1 MTDQTQQKPESSISL
16 RLLLRENSSDILQPG
31 VSSELPQAGEH
42 DAGMMAV
49 IDMACWGSYKDG
61 VEDAAQRQELER
73 DFTSLIVVDLAH
85 GKGDLWLDG
94 ADIPDG
100 ARLAVIDAKR
110 LALHRSEQGDGDE
123 KVTVNNGV
131 MFVHPGETK
140 QIGRGHTDSGLD
152 MTEARTVSSNHMEIS
167 IGNDGEVLVR
177 DTNSR
182 FQTIVQTGE
191 YARNAVMELEDHH
204 EHATR
209 FRQILGAEAVENVV
223 SDPELAP
230 DTTAPYTESVQ
241 EHTSNDPWWL
251 NEVPPPE
258 TDPGETPQDRARRL
272 LETLG
277 NMSQGPTVEL
287 TPAAAS
293 KMLDALDPASSRP
306 ETTHTPEQKSHE
318 AACQELLHI
327 IGENGKGGGQLG
339 DKLRELGSSPEE
351 IRVALDK
358 ANGNDKARNAVLG
371 SLRIRTYSEYK
382 NKAFLHGVE
391 EGRMKPIGLG
401 LGYDVDQMESLELV
415 ANIAMARLDG
425 SFRLSDGV
433 TVDKDELVKNGHHRD
448 AADKVLASFAK
459 EQVEDPREFVD
470 LGETINTL
478 KSEIAGTFAEVDH
491 YTKGYN
497 EARQGLIDYMHR
509 DRIDTEVLGG
519 YLQEMKRSL
528 SSLQQKVHEFQEK
541 VRPAMTKVAEE
552 QSAVIRTNPGDNTAL
567 DAMRRHVDAVK
578 TISDSVNRLLPASLQ
593 ELQRNTMRYDQLVGQ
608 MESDPHWQA
617 VLNELQRLLMRNVDS
632 DVRRLEVIKEFTLS
646 MR

>member
-1 MTDQTQQKPESSISL
+1 M
-16 RLLLRENSSDILQPG
+16 
-31 VSSELPQAGEH
+31 
-42 DAGMMAV
+42 
-49 IDMACWGSYKDG
+49 
-61 VEDAAQRQELER
+61 
-73 DFTSLIVVDLAH
+73 
-85 GKGDLWLDG
+85 
-94 ADIPDG
+94 
-100 ARLAVIDAKR
+100 
-110 LALHRSEQGDGDE
+110 
-123 KVTVNNGV
+123 
-131 MFVHPGETK
+131 
-140 QIGRGHTDSGLD
+140 
-152 MTEARTVSSNHMEIS
+152 
-167 IGNDGEVLVR
+167 
-177 DTNSR
+177 
-182 FQTIVQTGE
+182 
-191 YARNAVMELEDHH
+191 
-204 EHATR
+204 
-209 FRQILGAEAVENVV
+209 
-223 SDPELAP
+223 
-230 DTTAPYTESVQ
+230 
-241 EHTSNDPWWL
+241 
-251 NEVPPPE
+251 
-258 TDPGETPQDRARRL
+258 
-272 LETLG
+272 
-277 NMSQGPTVEL
+277 
-287 TPAAAS
+287 
-293 KMLDALDPASSRP
+293 
-306 ETTHTPEQKSHE
+306 
-318 AACQELLHI
+318 
-327 IGENGKGGGQLG
+327 
-339 DKLRELGSSPEE
+339 
-351 IRVALDK
+351 
-358 ANGNDKARNAVLG
+358 
-371 SLRIRTYSEYK
+371 
-382 NKAFLHGVE
+382 
-391 EGRMKPIGLG
+391 
-401 LGYDVDQMESLELV
+401 
-415 ANIAMARLDG
+415 G